1 MRGLHRLQLSPAATA
16 APDMRANMLNSLFR
30 PLHAIAPFTGTPA
43 AWVAT
48 YESVYTGLTAPL
60 PANVQLLTV
69 HSQSPNTLLL
79 RLAHN
84 FELGDGPM
92 AANVTVDV
100 SSMFQAFTITALEE
114 VDAVASTPLAHLT
127 RYTLRGD
134 DGSVSH
140 HPALPEPVLAGTDG
154 SLLVT
159 LSAMQVRT
167 FFATIVSSGSA

>member
-1 MRGLHRLQLSPAATA
+1 MRGLHRLQLSPAASA
-16 APDMRANMLNSLFR
+16 ASDMRATMLDSVFR
-30 PLHAIAPFTGTPA
+30 PLHAFAPFTGTPA
-43 AWVAT
+43 AWVGAH
-48 YESVYTGLTAPL
+48 EASFSGLMAPL

-84 FELGDGPM
+84 FELGDGPL

-100 SSMFQAFTITALEE
+100 SSMFRGFTVVALEE
-114 VDAVASTPLAHLT
+114 VDAVASTPLTQLP

-134 DGSVSH
+134 DGSVTH
-140 HPALPEPVLAGTDG
+140 HPALPEPVLASGEG

-159 LSAMQVRT
+159 LTPMQVRT
-167 FFATIVSSGSA
+167 FFATIAK